1 MSAMRTG
8 CDGCCASM
16 CRGRQAGLGDLGLDL
31 APPIWGLPY
40 AALLHLLTAANG
52 TKGRCHRVGLMTAV
66 RMESGL
72 RSGCSLWVV
81 MTQSGA
87 RRVEH
92 FASQL
97 DLRPIS
103 LVAISCSD
111 GLPR

>member
-52 TKGRCHRVGLMTAV
+52 TK
-66 RMESGL
+66 EL
-72 RSGCSLWVV
+72 R
-81 MTQSGA
+81 
-87 RRVEH
+87 
-92 FASQL
+92 
-97 DLRPIS
+97 
-103 LVAISCSD
+103 
-111 GLPR
+111 